1 MAGKWK
7 SSSCSHD
14 VATLAFKVGKAH
26 IWAGSQ
32 TELLERFGW
41 RLVISAVGY
50 RKFAD
55 APLTAT
61 KSAHEL
67 LPKALFDWAPP
78 PCIGIEWPDCGIP
91 AISPEWWDELASA
104 IRGLKGNIGLC
115 CMGGHG
121 RTGTMLAIL
130 AAKLGKVKKGDCPV
144 DWVRERYCKKAVE
157 STSQL
162 DYIERVTGM
171 KVPSEASGI
180 GLGGQGTTA
189 ALPYP
194 YTGSAAHHSNAQA
207 AKTGANPTHPS
218 PTTTTYPRD
227 IESGYGAGVI
237 GSDLTDEEL
246 LDAWFKVEGDTITV
260 TGPDGEPQKLRPVW
274 EKSGGLVGWE
284 DAELAGEML

>member
-7 SSSCSHD
+7 NSSCSHD
-14 VATLAFKVGKAH
+14 TATRVFKAGKAH

-61 KSAHEL
+61 KSAREL

-144 DWVRERYCKKAVE
+144 AWVRGVYCKKAVE
-157 STSQL
+157 SNSQL

-180 GLGGQGTTA
+180 GLGGLGGQGTTA
-189 ALPYP
+189 ALPSTLP
-194 YTGSAAHHSNAQA
+194 LSG
-207 AKTGANPTHPS
+207 GVNPTPPS
-218 PTTTTYPRD
+218 PTTTAYPRG

-246 LDAWFKVEGDTITV
+246 LEAWFKVEGDTITV
-260 TGPDGEPQKLRPVW
+260 TGPDGEPQQLRPVW
-274 EKSGGLVGWE
+274 EKSGELAGWE
-284 DAELAGEML
+284 DAGLAGE